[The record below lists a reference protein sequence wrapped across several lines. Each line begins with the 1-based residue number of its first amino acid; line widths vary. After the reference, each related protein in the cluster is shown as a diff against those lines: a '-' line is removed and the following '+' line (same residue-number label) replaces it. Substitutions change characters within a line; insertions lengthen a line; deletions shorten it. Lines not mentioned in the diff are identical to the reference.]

1 VKTRQQKD
9 SDIEGLRR
17 DFTESPNALLVKFQG
32 IKVGDDERLRRE
44 LRQAGLTYRVVKNT
58 LAVRAAAGTPMEP
71 LSGQFSG
78 PTAVALS
85 RNDPV
90 TLAKI
95 LSKWAK
101 ESPVF
106 SFKAG
111 IAEGRVVGVE
121 DIQALSSLPSKEEL
135 ISKVMFLINSGAQ
148 RLAVVTAGVSRN
160 LAIVLDQVRAQ
171 KES

>member
-9 SDIEGLRR
+9 QDIEGLKR
-17 DFTESPNALLVKFQG
+17 DFSESPNALLVGFQG
-32 IKVGDDERLRRE
+32 IRVGDDERLRRE

-58 LAVRAAAGTPMEP
+58 LAVRAAEGTPMAA
-71 LSGQFSG
+71 LSSEFSG
-78 PTAVALS
+78 PTAVAFS

-95 LSKWAK
+95 LSRWAK

-106 SFKAG
+106 TFKAG
-111 IAEGRVVGVE
+111 IAEGRVIGVE

-135 ISKVMFLINSGAQ
+135 ISKVMFLISSGAQ
-148 RLAVVTAGVSRN
+148 RLAVATAGVSRN